1 MLEATL
7 YNPDFWKHAS
17 IPFVAGIIGWVTNWV
32 AIKLTFKP
40 LEFVGIRP
48 FLGWQG
54 IIPSKAGK
62 MAEIFVDKT
71 MFRLG
76 TLKELFLSMEPD
88 LIATHI
94 SRVMDGRLEGYTDEI
109 LYLRH
114 PRVWRLLPQP
124 VREHVYE
131 RVREEMPKLV
141 EGLIADAAD
150 EIEDLIDFK
159 HMLVT
164 RLEGDK
170 DLLNRLFLEAGSE
183 EFRFIIRSGL
193 YFGFLFGL
201 VQLGVWIFY
210 KSWWV
215 LPAFGIFVGYATN
228 WLAINM
234 IFRPLYPR
242 KVLRWTVQGLFLRRQ
257 GEVAAA
263 WCRLVSTEIITL
275 QHIMYAMLFGA
286 RAEKAKALIKRHIRP
301 VADRV
306 LATYQPAGQIVVA
319 DETLDEIRDSV
330 GEKAVAVST
339 DPFDHWPFNRDRA
352 QRAEELLR
360 ERMEGLPPR
369 EFQDLLRPCFE
380 EDEMKLILT
389 GAALGLAAGF
399 AQLVFVFGGFQA
411 G

>member
-7 YNPDFWKHAS
+7 YNPEFWKHLS
-17 IPFVAGIIGWVTNWV
+17 IPFVAGIIGWATNWV

-40 LEFVGIRP
+40 LEFVGLRP
-48 FLGWQG
+48 VLGWQG
-54 IIPSKAGK
+54 IIPSKATK

-76 TLKELFLSMEPD
+76 TLKELFLSMEPE
-88 LIATHI
+88 LISDHI
-94 SRVMDGRLEGYTDEI
+94 AKVMDGRMEAYTDEI

-124 VREHVYE
+124 VRENVYQ
-131 RVREEMPKLV
+131 RVREEMP
-141 EGLIADAAD
+141 GLIENLMADAAD

-170 DLLNRLFLEAGSE
+170 ELLNRLFLEAGSE
-183 EFRFIIRSGL
+183 EFKFIVRSGL

-215 LPAFGIFVGYATN
+215 LPAFGILVGYATN

-234 IFRPLYPR
+234 IFRPLHP
-242 KVLRWTVQGLFLRRQ
+242 KKILRWTVQGLFLRRQ
-257 GEVAAA
+257 REVAAV
-263 WCRLVSTEIITL
+263 WCKLVSTEIITL
-275 QHIMYAMLFGA
+275 QHIIYAMLYGS
-286 RAEKAKALIKRHIRP
+286 RAEHAKELIKRHIRP

-306 LATYQPAGQIVVA
+306 IETYRPAAQVVVA
-319 DETLDEIRDSV
+319 EETLDEIRDSV

-352 QRAEELLR
+352 KRAEELLR
-360 ERMEGLPPR
+360 ERMESLPPQ

-380 EDEMKLILT
+380 EDELKLILT
-389 GAALGLAAGF
+389 GAVLGLLAGIG
-399 AQLVFVFGGFQA
+399 QLVFVFGGV
-411 G
+411 